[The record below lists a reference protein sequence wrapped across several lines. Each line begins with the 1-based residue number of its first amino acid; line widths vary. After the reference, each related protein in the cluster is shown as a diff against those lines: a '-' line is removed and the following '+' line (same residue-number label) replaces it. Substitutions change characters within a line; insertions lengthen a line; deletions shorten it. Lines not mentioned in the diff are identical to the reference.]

1 MKKLLFIIVLMIAVI
16 SVRAQQEFTFMYQQE
31 EMAEVES
38 QSDIKKHDFGEDIA
52 YKFQLLKE
60 RYTYVEPGSATS
72 PSDKIIIEKQP
83 IFFAVKKL
91 DKHFRKSVK
100 KVGVSKEDAVS
111 ELENAL
117 NIAINIR
124 YQDTQELE
132 DLLYTEIRGKQRNS
146 IMRKLIGRLS
156 TVHRERYKSL
166 AKEACSKK
174 I

>member
-1 MKKLLFIIVLMIAVI
+1 MKKLLIIVVLMVAAI
-16 SVRAQQEFTFMYQQE
+16 SVKAQQEFTFMYQQE

-83 IFFAVKKL
+83 IFFAIKKL
-91 DKHFRKSVK
+91 DKHLRKGVK
-100 KVGVSKEDAVS
+100 KGGLSKEDATA

-132 DLLYTEIRGKQRNS
+132 DLLWDTKDPEGISTIFKGISLEI
-146 IMRKLIGRLS
+146 
-156 TVHRERYKSL
+156 
-166 AKEACSKK
+166 
-174 I
+174 